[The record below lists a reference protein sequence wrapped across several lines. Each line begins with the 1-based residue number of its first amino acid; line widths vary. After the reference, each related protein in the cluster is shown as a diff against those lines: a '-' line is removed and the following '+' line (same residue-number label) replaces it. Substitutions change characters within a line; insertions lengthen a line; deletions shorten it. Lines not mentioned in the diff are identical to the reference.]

1 MKKFKLFFLAVSTA
15 FVVTSCSTYKHSY
28 RLSAVPNSTIG
39 VTPTVVDVEADFE
52 RQVSGKSDK
61 KTSSVQDAKDNAYY
75 NAIVDNKIDVLVDPI
90 YRVQVKKSL
99 FKTTATAEVTGFA
112 GEFVNPRTLSESET
126 ELYNNKI
133 EALKKFVAIEEM
145 VNEDKTTTV
154 ITNCCGGDDCGSST
168 QTFGSAPALIDQF
181 NNLYSGT
188 PIMNTTISKKDGDA
202 NGEKKSLLKKLFGK

>member
-28 RLSAVPNSTIG
+28 RLNAVPNSTIG

-61 KTSSVQDAKDNAYY
+61 KTNSVQDAKDNAYY

-112 GEFVNPRTLSESET
+112 GEFVNPRTLSEDQT
-126 ELYNNKI
+126 EAYNAKI
-133 EALKKFVAIEEM
+133 AALEKLVAIEEI
-145 VNEDKTTTV
+145 VNEDKSTTV
-154 ITNCCGGDDCGSST
+154 ITNCCGEDCGSST
-168 QTFGSAPALIDQF
+168 QTFHSAPALIQQF
-181 NNLYSGT
+181 NSLYSGM
-188 PIMNTTISKKDGDA
+188 PIMNTEFSKKDSDETA
-202 NGEKKSLLKKLFGK
+202 KKKGLLKR